1 MPAAQLVLVI
11 VFVSRVT
18 EPFRASTLPR
28 MLAPL
33 CMLMLVSASTF
44 PTNDVSAK
52 RSAELPICQKT
63 LQASAP
69 PIRETDEPTAVVSV
83 LPVLKM

>member
-1 MPAAQLVLVI
+1 MPTAQLVLVI

-18 EPFRASTLPR
+18 APFCASTRPR

-33 CMLMLVSASTF
+33 CMLMLVRARTF
-44 PTNDVSAK
+44 PTNEVPAK

-69 PIRETDEPTAVVSV
+69 PINETDEPTAVVSV
-83 LPVLKM
+83 LPVLKT